1 MKNRKRVLIIED
13 DKDINRTLC
22 LRLQM
27 ESFEVITSYEGYE
40 GFYKAVTQHPD
51 LIILDLK
58 LPGLPGEEI
67 CKELRKNEKYA
78 SLPIIML
85 TAKDTDVDKVVGKVI
100 GANQYMSKPF
110 DMEEFL
116 KRISLMLKEK

>member
-1 MKNRKRVLIIED
+1 MKSKKKILIIED

-27 ESFEVITSYEGYE
+27 EGFEVIDAYEGYE
-40 GFYKAVTQHPD
+40 GFYKAMTQQPD

-67 CKELRKNEKYA
+67 CKAIRKDEECA

-85 TAKDTDVDKVVGKVI
+85 TAKDRECDKVIGKVI
-100 GANQYMSKPF
+100 GANQYMGKPF
-110 DMEEFL
+110 DMEELLEKIHLLL
-116 KRISLMLKEK
+116 KVK

>member
-1 MKNRKRVLIIED
+1 MANKKRILIIED

-27 ESFEVITSYEGYE
+27 ENFEVITSYEGYE
-40 GFYKAVTQHPD
+40 GFYKASTQHPD

-67 CKELRKNEKYA
+67 CKELRKNEKNA
-78 SLPIIML
+78 LLPIIML

-100 GANQYMSKPF
+100 GANQYMNKPF
-110 DMEEFL
+110 DMEELL
-116 KRISLMLKEK
+116 KKISLLLKGK

>member
-1 MKNRKRVLIIED
+1 MENKKKILVIED
-13 DKDINRTLC
+13 DQDINRTLC

-27 ESFEVITSYEGYE
+27 EDFEVIAAHEGYE
-40 GFYKAVTQHPD
+40 GLYKATTQRPN
-51 LIILDLK
+51 LIILDLR

-67 CKELRKNEKYA
+67 CKELRKDEKYA

-85 TAKDTDVDKVVGKVI
+85 TAKDTDVDKVIGKII

-110 DMEEFL
+110 DMDELL
-116 KRISLMLKEK
+116 KKISLLLSEH

>member
-1 MKNRKRVLIIED
+1 MKKKILIIED

-27 ESFEVITSYEGYE
+27 DDFEVITSHEGYE
-40 GFYKAVTQHPD
+40 GFYKATTEQPD

-67 CKELRKNEKYA
+67 CKQLRKEEKYA
-78 SLPIIML
+78 GLPVIML
-85 TAKDTDVDKVVGKVI
+85 TAKGTQVDEVIGKVI
-100 GANQYMSKPF
+100 GASLYMRKPF
-110 DMEEFL
+110 DMDELL
-116 KRISLMLKEK
+116 KNISLLLKEK